1 MPFDFRV
8 FVGESFDGVSQTVEA
23 LLRSMDALEIEASLV
38 CPLKP
43 VSYNLDD
50 ANSALAAGLRT
61 HPDRLFGA
69 ARIDPW
75 QTNAA
80 DSLQRAIEDL
90 RLRALF
96 LNPWEEHFR
105 ADLKRLDPLM
115 EVARIYSL
123 PVLVATGYP
132 WLSEALQVCEL
143 ARRWPSVPMVM
154 TNGGQ
159 INISGLG
166 QADATL
172 AMQKAINLHI
182 DTAGVYRQDF
192 IEETVDAF
200 GGARVL
206 YASGSPYFDARYE
219 VRRVILAK
227 VAEED
232 RRAMQAENAIRL
244 LGIGSP

>member
-1 MPFDFRV
+1 MLFDFRT
-8 FVGESFDGVSQTVEA
+8 FAGESFDGVSQTVGA
-23 LLRSMDALEIEASLV
+23 LLRSMDALEVEASLV

-43 VSYNLDD
+43 VSYNLND
-50 ANSALAAGLRT
+50 ANSALAAGLRA

-75 QTNAA
+75 QPSAA
-80 DSLQRAIEDL
+80 GSLRRAVEDL
-90 RLRALF
+90 SLRALY

-105 ADLKRLDPLM
+105 ADLERLDPLM
-115 EVARIYSL
+115 DLARIYSL

-143 ARRWPSVPMVM
+143 ARRWPSVPVVM

-166 QADATL
+166 QADASL
-172 AMQKAINLHI
+172 AMQKATNLHI

-192 IEETVDAF
+192 IEETIQAF
-200 GGARVL
+200 GRTRVL
-206 YASGSPYFDARYE
+206 YASGSPYFDPRYE
-219 VRRVILAK
+219 VRRVMLAK

-232 RRAMQAENAIRL
+232 RLAIQAENAKRL
-244 LGIGSP
+244 LRIKPQ